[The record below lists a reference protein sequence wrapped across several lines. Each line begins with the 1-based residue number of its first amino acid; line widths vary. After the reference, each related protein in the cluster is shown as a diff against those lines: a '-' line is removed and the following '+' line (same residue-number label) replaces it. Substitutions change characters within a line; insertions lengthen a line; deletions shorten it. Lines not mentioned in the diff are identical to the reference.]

1 MSSLYIPQI
10 DCNIIIL
17 EMLPVNNGNIA
28 KCITLINNS
37 AYTVNVTDINYIKS
51 CISVGLFDKAKNRVL
66 SIIQQQ
72 FKSYQINSGECL
84 GYCLWQAIGLL
95 IGGVRMA
102 IFSDLYNLHVLGC
115 YSLAALILWWT
126 VK

>member
-10 DCNIIIL
+10 NCNIVII

-51 CISVGLFDKAKNRVL
+51 CIRSKDYDKAKNRL
-66 SIIQQQ
+66 DSIIQ
-72 FKSYQINSGECL
+72 
-84 GYCLWQAIGLL
+84 
-95 IGGVRMA
+95 
-102 IFSDLYNLHVLGC
+102 
-115 YSLAALILWWT
+115 
-126 VK
+126 